1 MVNTLLDNEV
11 KRHFHFPRIC
21 RPVFNKY
28 TCDENNIIIKASNI
42 IYIYI
47 FHSQNSV
54 CIEIWRLDRSLL
66 LETRK
71 KSMTY
76 DE

>member
-1 MVNTLLDNEV
+1 MVNTLLDNGV

-47 FHSQNSV
+47 YSICV
-54 CIEIWRLDRSLL
+54 EIWRLDRSIL
-66 LETRK
+66 LESRK